1 MSKIGALY
9 YMMRLSYEE
18 AIDDYN
24 NKKTDTIL
32 SAYKKYY
39 KINVGMEATDP
50 EADIMM
56 FYDEDNSLDCPIWTS
71 CKWLRTI

>member
-32 SAYKKYY
+32 SAYKNITKLMLEW
-39 KINVGMEATDP
+39 KQQIQRQ
-50 EADIMM
+50 I
-56 FYDEDNSLDCPIWTS
+56 
-71 CKWLRTI
+71 